1 MTNQKKEVNQMYEK
15 EVINRV
21 TARKANLK
29 QFTVMGAIG
38 GLGKAVFMKGER
50 MHNLFILFQAFL
62 KLSAGFCVTF
72 TAGFI
77 CLIVREF
84 YQSIKIRKGFKYEI

>member
-1 MTNQKKEVNQMYEK
+1 MYEK

-29 QFTVMGAIG
+29 QFTVLGAIG
-38 GLGKAVFMKGER
+38 GLGKAVFMKGEGR

-62 KLSAGFCVTF
+62 KLLAGFCVTF